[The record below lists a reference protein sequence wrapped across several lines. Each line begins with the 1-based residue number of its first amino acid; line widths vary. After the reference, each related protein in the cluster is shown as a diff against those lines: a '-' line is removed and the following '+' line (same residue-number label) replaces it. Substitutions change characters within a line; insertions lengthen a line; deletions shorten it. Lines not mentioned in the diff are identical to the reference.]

1 MESHKNSIMD
11 IFGLKSKILRG
22 CKRSLILVSGLSIG
36 LTSCDSMQNL
46 QGYVVDAETG
56 RPVTGAT
63 YRQYNKKRE
72 LKDTVGPYGVYQPPT
87 TDSLGWFQGYQIVN
101 GFPGEPR
108 MKIRIEK
115 KGYQPVD
122 IRWKPRSNSRDTLKI
137 LLKKGIAK

>member
-1 MESHKNSIMD
+1 MD

-87 TDSLGWFQGYQIVN
+87 TDSLGVV
-101 GFPGEPR
+101 PR
-108 MKIRIEK
+108 VSDR
-115 KGYQPVD
+115 Q
-122 IRWKPRSNSRDTLKI
+122 WLSR
-137 LLKKGIAK
+137 